1 MSVSKI
7 IKFYTFEPQPS
18 MYNNGI
24 YPISTLD
31 LVKKSFPS
39 CNTYRHEY
47 EKEKYNIDILEIGI
61 NYIFGTCSKQSEL
74 KYTNFLQKRNK
85 QTNETEPYTSI
96 DPNTQLEAY
105 TYFYIDCTKNRM
117 SAIQHKNISKLHCIL
132 QDCIYAK
139 SGNMVKFF
147 IAPEKI
153 RDVSHAAKQLKNMC
167 KLQLSFAP
175 EQSKDN
181 IQLVAMSLGDFK
193 YESYSVEF
201 KLKQG
206 SNNKLIDKLVEI
218 STQERD
224 NYNAIHLIGKN
235 EYGLEETINFLETIY
250 TKNTPFD
257 ITEDAVKN
265 TSIIKKKLSEALA

>member
-1 MSVSKI
+1 M
-7 IKFYTFEPQPS
+7 
-18 MYNNGI
+18 
-24 YPISTLD
+24 
-31 LVKKSFPS
+31 
-39 CNTYRHEY
+39 
-47 EKEKYNIDILEIGI
+47 EIGI

-117 SAIQHKNISKLHCIL
+117 SAIQHKNISKIHCIL

-139 SGNMVKFF
+139 SGNMVKIF

-153 RDVSHAAKQLKNMC
+153 RDVSRAAKQLKNMC

-181 IQLVAMSLGDFK
+181 IQSVAVSLGDFK

-224 NYNAIHLIGKN
+224 TYNAIHLIGKN

-265 TSIIKKKLSEALA
+265 TSIIKNKLSEALA